1 MYKTLFTSALLS
13 VSSVLLSQSFN
24 KEKLDTYF
32 STLEKNNKFS
42 GSVAIT
48 QDNKLIYTRSVG
60 YSDIENKILNSDK
73 TKYRIGSISK
83 TFTAVLILKNFE
95 EGKLKPDD
103 KLSLFFPQIKNADQI
118 TISQLLQHR
127 SGIHNITD
135 DSSYMD
141 YYQEPQSEAKL
152 VDIITK
158 AGSDFQPDSKYSY
171 SNSGYILLTY
181 ILEKVN
187 KTLC

>member
-1 MYKTLFTSALLS
+1 MYKTLFTSVLLS

-83 TFTAVLILKNFE
+83 TFTAVLILKI
-95 EGKLKPDD
+95 LK
-103 KLSLFFPQIKNADQI
+103 KEN
-118 TISQLLQHR
+118 
-127 SGIHNITD
+127 
-135 DSSYMD
+135 
-141 YYQEPQSEAKL
+141 
-152 VDIITK
+152 
-158 AGSDFQPDSKYSY
+158 
-171 SNSGYILLTY
+171 
-181 ILEKVN
+181 
-187 KTLC
+187 